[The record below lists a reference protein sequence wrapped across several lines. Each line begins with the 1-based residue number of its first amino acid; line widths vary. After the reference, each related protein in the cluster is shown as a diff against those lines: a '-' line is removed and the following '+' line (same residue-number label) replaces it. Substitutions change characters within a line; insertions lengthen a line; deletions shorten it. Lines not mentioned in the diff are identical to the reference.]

1 VYLLGRSVCSQA
13 RLLIAFLASQTAD
26 EKRLFR
32 IRCSG
37 HLKDQVVMLEYLRA
51 AKEDQNSAVFFYHG

>member
-1 VYLLGRSVCSQA
+1 
-13 RLLIAFLASQTAD
+13 LIAFLASQTAD

-32 IRCSG
+32 IRRSG
-37 HLKDQVVMLEYLRA
+37 HLKDQVVMLEYLGA